1 MLKIYETFRQNTAV
15 AIFRVLQFLESY
27 MGKAVTGEM
36 ELIAGQEQRAAT
48 QYEIS
53 PRLRKRCNE
62 VDSN

>member
-36 ELIAGQEQRAAT
+36 ELIAGTACCYPIRDKPEA
-48 QYEIS
+48 EE
-53 PRLRKRCNE
+53 K
-62 VDSN
+62 V